1 MNPPGRRFTALKVL
15 SIVLYVLAAI
25 VFVLGIFT
33 AISLAN
39 AAAIVPGATIA
50 FQVPG
55 LRPFWDVLVSGLR
68 TVGLVIFGIAL
79 ITSALMAACALL
91 LWRSA
96 TLSLR
101 IQRIE
106 AALAQANI
114 LPATAREAR

>member
-1 MNPPGRRFTALKVL
+1 L
-15 SIVLYVLAAI
+15 SVVLYVLAAI
-25 VFVLGIFT
+25 VCLLGIFT
-33 AISLAN
+33 SVSLAN
-39 AAAIVPGATIA
+39 AAAIVPRATIA

-55 LRPFWDVLVSGLR
+55 LRPIWELLVSGLR
-68 TVGLVIFGIAL
+68 TAGLVALGIAL
-79 ITSALMAACALL
+79 ITSALMAACGLL

-106 AALAQANI
+106 AALAQADI